1 MTDIS
6 TLKTG
11 DRIVFSNGHESP
23 VVNVMDAENF
33 LNIYFITEKR
43 GELSLFFQK
52 ETGEAPGTHYEI
64 VKVISNGSN

>member
-6 TLKTG
+6 TLKKG

-33 LNIYFITEKR
+33 LHIYFIAENKA
-43 GELSLFFQK
+43 ELNLFFRK

>member
-6 TLKTG
+6 TLKKG

-23 VVNVMDAENF
+23 VVNIMDAEDF
-33 LNIYFITEKR
+33 LNIYFVTENKGR
-43 GELSLFFQK
+43 LNLFFRK

-64 VKVISNGSN
+64 VKVIKNV